1 MGRPLCLSC
10 LSALVDVDEDGA
22 ADGGV
27 EPHSDDRLVLW
38 RVIKLVGL
46 PNTLKFHNYDS
57 GGVPAPVSGA
67 NLGAIEN
74 QLAAVLGQCRDR
86 RSLVGAKAVRV
97 SDLLNLADDVS
108 WHVLS

>member
-1 MGRPLCLSC
+1 MVLFQVMGS
-10 LSALVDVDEDGA
+10 
-22 ADGGV
+22 
-27 EPHSDDRLVLW
+27 
-38 RVIKLVGL
+38 IKIS
-46 PNTLKFHNYDS
+46 NTLKFHNYDS